1 MTDWPIDWREV
12 VEEAKTRRIAEGL
25 SQRALAELAG
35 VSAPTVNVFEQGDIK
50 LNFAS
55 VVAILDALG
64 MIVKPGPPDSLN
76 AFIHSARRR
85 WNELVEPLPADHPSR
100 QPKGHSEQAYS
111 IAGIEPAASLSK
123 LRTVLSQ
130 APSTTGWTPFWV
142 PTREAIRPTIQERV
156 VECWLGKPD
165 NDRAFNDAAHSDF
178 WQIGRDG
185 AAYLQRGYQEDGR
198 EFDAGTIFDLTLPIW
213 RTAEVLMHA
222 RWLARQLGAS
232 ENDEIRFSAR
242 YTGLAGRLLAAWSK
256 QRSGA
261 LDDDFRSRTDSVD
274 LKHDITLR
282 ALEHDLVP
290 PVLEILTPLYERF
303 DGFQISARLVEV
315 QIEELHRSGQLH
327 G

>member
-25 SQRALAELAG
+25 SQRALADLAG

-76 AFIHSARRR
+76 AFVHAARRR
-85 WNELVEPLPADHPSR
+85 WNELLEPLPAGHPSR

-111 IAGIEPAASLSK
+111 ISGTEPVTSLSS
-123 LRTVLSQ
+123 LREILSH

-142 PTREAIRPTIQERV
+142 PTREKIRPTIQERV

-178 WQIGRDG
+178 WQVGRDG
-185 AAYLQRGYQEDGR
+185 TAYLQRGFQEDGR

-222 RWLARQLGAS
+222 AWLARQLGA
-232 ENDEIRFSAR
+232 NDGDEVRFFAR
-242 YTGLAGRLLAAWSK
+242 YTGLAGRLLAAWTK

-261 LDDDFRSRTDSVD
+261 LEDDFRSRTDSVD
-274 LKHDITLR
+274 LKYRTTLR
-282 ALEHDLVP
+282 EVDHDLASV
-290 PVLEILTPLYERF
+290 VQVILTPLYERF
-303 DGFQISARLVEV
+303 DGFQISPRLVEQ
-315 QIEELHRSGQLH
+315 QIDELRQVGMQY
-327 G
+327 